1 MAGIKLE
8 ELSEM
13 EFDVLREISNI
24 GTGNAATAVSKML
37 EGKIDIKVPAI
48 KFLSFT
54 DTADIIGGAE
64 NEVIGILVTLNDD
77 VDGMMMFVM
86 DKKSAWIVAN
96 HMMSFITGARDPE
109 DDTYT
114 AEELSQSEKEAYE
127 EEARRKIKGKQAFT
141 EMEISALSEFGNI
154 ISASYLSAVSTL
166 TGLCISPS
174 VPALADDM
182 AGAILSVPA
191 IEFGKVSD
199 KVLLIQSLFEYK
211 QKKAEGF
218 FILVPTPE
226 AFELIFKK
234 LGLH

>member
-8 ELSEM
+8 ELSDM

-37 EGKIDIKVPAI
+37 EGKIDIQVPAI

-54 DTADIIGGAE
+54 ETADIIGGAE

-96 HMMSFITGARDPE
+96 HMMAFLTGSRDPE
-109 DDTYT
+109 DDTCT
-114 AEELSQSEKEAYE
+114 AEEISQSEKEAYD

-154 ISASYLSAVSTL
+154 IAASYLSAVSTL

-199 KVLLIQSLFEYK
+199 KVLLIQSLFEYR

-218 FILVPTPE
+218 FVLVPTPE